1 MGVAAGGWRMTQPA
15 AGSTGSDTVA
25 GLSGVVDEHLRWLTQ
40 WHKAALFARDSGLS
54 GPDAAPEPKG
64 FAAWASRVKRGS
76 VAHQPAFDRLIQ
88 LHDQLHRMG
97 RLTLMRAAEGDA
109 PDYAT
114 YKAVLEKFDEFIQ
127 QCRRI
132 ERALSVAGSG
142 IDPLTGLRNRTGLA
156 EEVSRELARFARTG
170 QPFCVALCDLD
181 KFKSVNDTYGHEA
194 GDRVLVAAAGCLTR
208 GIRAIDEAFRMGGE
222 EILIL
227 LKETHLAEAMMVL
240 DRLRTDL
247 ADTPVQLAD
256 GQVLHV
262 TASFGAAEVVAD
274 LGVDALVD
282 RADQALY
289 AAKHG
294 GRNRV
299 EAWRET
305 ATP

>member
-1 MGVAAGGWRMTQPA
+1 MTPPA
-15 AGSTGSDTVA
+15 SGSNASAIVA

-40 WHKAALFARDSGLS
+40 WHKAALFTRDSGLS

-64 FAAWASRVKRGS
+64 FAAWAGRVKHGS
-76 VAHQPAFDRLIQ
+76 MAHQPAFDRLVQ

-114 YKAVLEKFDEFIQ
+114 YKAVLEKFEEFIQ

-142 IDPLTGLRNRTGLA
+142 IDPLTGLRNRTGLS

-227 LKETHLAEAMMVL
+227 LKETHLAEALVVL
-240 DRLRTDL
+240 ERLRADL
-247 ADTPVQLAD
+247 AATPVQLAD

-262 TASFGAAEVVAD
+262 TASFGAAEVM
-274 LGVDALVD
+274 GEISVDALVD

-299 EAWRET
+299 EAWKDAE
-305 ATP
+305 PLL

>member
-1 MGVAAGGWRMTQPA
+1 MTQSGGGGGMA
-15 AGSTGSDTVA
+15 SATIA

-40 WHKAALFARDSGLS
+40 WHRAALFVRDSGLS
-54 GPDAAPEPKG
+54 GPDAAPEPPG
-64 FAAWASRVKRGS
+64 FAAWVGQVKQGS
-76 VAHQPAFDRLIQ
+76 VAHQPAFDRLVQ

-109 PDYAT
+109 PDYGT
-114 YKAVLEKFDEFIQ
+114 YNAVLEKFDEFIQ

-181 KFKSVNDTYGHEA
+181 KFKSVNDTYGHEV
-194 GDRVLVAAAGCLTR
+194 GDRVLVAAAGSLTR

-227 LKETHLAEAMMVL
+227 LKETHLTEALVVL
-240 DRLRTDL
+240 DRLRADL
-247 ADTPVQLAD
+247 AATPVQLAD
-256 GQVLHV
+256 GQVLRV
-262 TASFGAAEVVAD
+262 TASFGAAEVTAG

-299 EAWRET
+299 EAWPVA

>member
-1 MGVAAGGWRMTQPA
+1 MNPA
-15 AGSTGSDTVA
+15 ASGSNAASTIVV
-25 GLSGVVDEHLRWLTQ
+25 GLSAVVDEHLRWLTQ
-40 WHKAALFARDSGLS
+40 WHRAALFPRENGLS
-54 GPDAAPEPKG
+54 GPDAAPEPAG
-64 FAAWASRVKRGS
+64 FAAWVARVKKGS
-76 VAHQPAFDRLIQ
+76 VAHQPAFDRLVQ

-109 PDYAT
+109 PDFRT
-114 YKAVLEKFDEFIQ
+114 YSAVLEKFDEFIQ

-142 IDPLTGLRNRTGLA
+142 IDPLTGLRNRTGLS
-156 EEVSRELARFARTG
+156 EEVARELARFARTG

-227 LKETHLAEAMMVL
+227 LKETHLAEAMVVL
-240 DRLRTDL
+240 DRLRADL
-247 ADTPVQLAD
+247 AATPVQLAD

-299 EAWRET
+299 EAWREA

>member
-1 MGVAAGGWRMTQPA
+1 MTQSGGGGMA
-15 AGSTGSDTVA
+15 SATIA

-40 WHKAALFARDSGLS
+40 WHRAALFVRDSGLS
-54 GPDAAPEPKG
+54 GPDAAPEPPG
-64 FAAWASRVKRGS
+64 FAAWVGQVKQGS
-76 VAHQPAFDRLIQ
+76 VAHQPAFDRLVQ

-109 PDYAT
+109 PDYGT
-114 YKAVLEKFDEFIQ
+114 YNAVLEKFDEFIQ

-181 KFKSVNDTYGHEA
+181 KFKSVNDTYGHEV
-194 GDRVLVAAAGCLTR
+194 GDRVLVAAAGSLTR

-227 LKETHLAEAMMVL
+227 LKETHLTEALVVL
-240 DRLRTDL
+240 DRLRADL
-247 ADTPVQLAD
+247 AATPVQLAD
-256 GQVLHV
+256 GQVLRV
-262 TASFGAAEVVAD
+262 TASFGAAEVTAG

-299 EAWRET
+299 EAWPVA

>member
-1 MGVAAGGWRMTQPA
+1 MSDAGGNA
-15 AGSTGSDTVA
+15 ASATIA
-25 GLSGVVDEHLRWLTQ
+25 GLSAVVDEHLRWLTQ
-40 WHKAALFARDSGLS
+40 WHRAALFARESGRS
-54 GPDAAPEPKG
+54 GPDAAPEPPG
-64 FAAWASRVKRGS
+64 FAAWVRRVKSGS
-76 VAHQPAFDRLIQ
+76 VADQPAFDRLVQ

-97 RLTLMRAAEGDA
+97 RLLLMRAAEGDP
-109 PDYAT
+109 PDLGSYN
-114 YKAVLEKFDEFIQ
+114 AVLERFDEFIQ

-132 ERALSVAGSG
+132 EKALSVAGSG

-156 EEVSRELARFARTG
+156 EEVARELTRFSRTG

-194 GDRVLVAAAGCLTR
+194 GDRVLVAAAGCLNS
-208 GIRAIDEAFRMGGE
+208 GIRAMDEAFRMGGE

-227 LKETHLAEAMMVL
+227 LKDTALPEALAVL
-240 DRLRTDL
+240 ERLRADL
-247 ADTPVQLAD
+247 AATPVQLAD

-262 TASFGAAEVVAD
+262 TASFGAAQAAAG
-274 LGVDALVD
+274 LTVDQLVD

-299 EAWRET
+299 EAW
-305 ATP
+305 APPAA

>member
-1 MGVAAGGWRMTQPA
+1 MNE
-15 AGSTGSDTVA
+15 AGSHAASTTIA
-25 GLSGVVDEHLRWLTQ
+25 GLSAVVDEHLRWLTQ
-40 WHKAALFARDSGLS
+40 WHRAALFPRQGRCS
-54 GPDAAPEPKG
+54 GPEAAPEPPG
-64 FAAWASRVKRGS
+64 FAAWIRQVKSGS
-76 VAHQPAFDRLIQ
+76 VAHQPAFDRLVQ

-97 RLTLMRAAEGDA
+97 RLLLMRAAEGDP
-109 PDYAT
+109 PDYRS
-114 YKAVLEKFDEFIQ
+114 YDAVLERFDEFIQ

-132 ERALSVAGSG
+132 EKALSVAGSG

-194 GDRVLVAAAGCLTR
+194 GDRVLVAASSCLNS
-208 GIRAIDEAFRMGGE
+208 GIRAMDEAFRMGGE

-227 LKETHLAEAMMVL
+227 LKDTALPEALAVL
-240 DRLRTDL
+240 DRLRADL
-247 ADTPVQLAD
+247 AATPVHLAD

-262 TASFGAAEVVAD
+262 TASFGAAEAAAGINAD
-274 LGVDALVD
+274 QLVD

-289 AAKHG
+289 AAKHA

-299 EAWRET
+299 EAW
-305 ATP
+305 APPVA